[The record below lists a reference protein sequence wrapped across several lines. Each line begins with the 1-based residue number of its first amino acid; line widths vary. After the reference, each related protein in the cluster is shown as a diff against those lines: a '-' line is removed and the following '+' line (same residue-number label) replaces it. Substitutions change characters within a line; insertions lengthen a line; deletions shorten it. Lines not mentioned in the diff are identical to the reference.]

1 MTVALLILHG
11 LIAVALLG
19 ALTHQAAS
27 VVRTA
32 RTRPAS
38 TTPRT
43 FLARYSRVSDRSF
56 TAAVAVLFVVT
67 VVLGGII
74 YPAYR
79 IDVRIPFE
87 EMGLAWGVGLFEVKE
102 HWGAVGLG
110 IIPLYL
116 NTWRAQD
123 SARSQALRMAL
134 TLLLAIIVW
143 TDFLVGHLLNNIRGL
158 G

>member
-1 MTVALLILHG
+1 MTIALLILHG

-19 ALTHQAAS
+19 AITHQAAS

-32 RTRPAS
+32 RARPAS
-38 TTPRT
+38 TTRRT
-43 FLARYSRVSDRSF
+43 FLTRYSRVSDRSF
-56 TAAVAVLFVVT
+56 TAAVAVLFVLSVA
-67 VVLGGII
+67 LGGTI

-87 EMGLAWGVGLFEVKE
+87 EMGLAWAVGLFEVKE

-110 IIPLYL
+110 VVPLYL
-116 NTWRAQD
+116 KTWRSED
-123 SARSQALRMAL
+123 FARRQTPRMAL